1 MFVPLERKIE
11 ISVMEKI
18 YKIILKSSSYL
29 YFSFNNQNL
38 FKILKT
44 LAQKCLNLS
53 RLQIKNDGIN
63 VLKELNMPNHVL
75 IILTETITSDK
86 KLESD
91 IITFL
96 IKAHMEIG
104 MKNLSIYFSD
114 LIGRLY
120 LLFLFSF

>member
-1 MFVPLERKIE
+1 MPLERKIE

>member
-1 MFVPLERKIE
+1 MFVLLERKIE